1 MWGDDV
7 HSISEIWPLGQFQK
21 QESTRAPRALRGR
34 SLRAAPEEMQRQ
46 VLEKGVL
53 TGRNQS
59 MILVTTA
66 LPMRFQNVLPRILAD
81 ECLL

>member
-1 MWGDDV
+1 MTTCV
-7 HSISEIWPLGQFQK
+7 PSVSIGRSGSSRRK
-21 QESTRAPRALRGR
+21 NPRVRRVLCAGR

-66 LPMRFQNVLPRILAD
+66 LPMRFQNVLPKILAV